1 LHKGTIFYINPI
13 NKKALRYFKKEFI
26 ESEIKNPKKLFIGS
40 RLLYQDMIL
49 HSIKA
54 SVNEFKY
61 NIDTFVEMKIYED
74 IGLDLNKNYKIGYI
88 LKDTQEENIK
98 IIDAYAIEEDEIKNK
113 FSPILEKSK
122 HIDFLA
128 IPFLSYKALY
138 ENNILEKEND
148 IFINICENES
158 FVAFYKKG
166 EYISSK
172 SLPTLNDI
180 LKDLKRVD
188 PSLDLSI
195 DSLKDLLFKK
205 GLKKSYYLPVEYP
218 LFEALFKIFSSIF
231 TKISNIAI
239 HNRNI
244 YGFERVERVFFGIE
258 DKTIKGVEEMLN
270 LFSNNEI
277 TLYRH
282 AFFKDITNFSQL
294 DLICAIY
301 IYDKAKNKD
310 SKDNLTIFAKEHL
323 LLKSETG
330 RFIAFL
336 AASIIILSSFPIYK
350 GYQVINL
357 QKEEEEISVKNEEIQ
372 NKSFFIKNKVENL
385 QKKLN
390 FVKKEVKIK
399 EDKIAQIE
407 KIVNSISTH
416 IPKREYIKMIAEIDA
431 LLEKYRLQI
440 EKIEQKGK
448 KELTIKIVSKGDKRD
463 TIAKFIRDINKKEE
477 FKSATTDEIKLENQE
492 YSSLVKIEK

>member
-1 LHKGTIFYINPI
+1 MHKGTIFYINPI
-13 NKKALRYFKKEFI
+13 NGKVLRYFKKEFI

-40 RLLYQDMIL
+40 RLLYQDIIL

-54 SVNEFKY
+54 SVNEFKH
-61 NIDTFVEMKIYED
+61 NLDTFVEMKIYED

-98 IIDAYAIEEDEIKNK
+98 IIDAYAIEEDEIKKK
-113 FSPILEKSK
+113 FSSILEKSK

-148 IFINICENES
+148 IFINIYENES

-180 LKDLKRVD
+180 LKDLKKVD
-188 PSLDLSI
+188 SSLNI
-195 DSLKDLLFKK
+195 ESLKEILFKK
-205 GLKKSYYLPVEYP
+205 GLKKSYYLPIEYP
-218 LFEALFKIFSSIF
+218 IFEALFKIFSSIF

-244 YGFERVERVFFGIE
+244 YGFNRVDRIFFSIK
-258 DKTIKGVEEMLN
+258 DKTIKGIEEMLN

-277 TLYRH
+277 ALYRH
-282 AFFKDITNFSQL
+282 AFFKDMKNFSQL
-294 DLICAIY
+294 DLACALY

-310 SKDNLTIFAKEHL
+310 AKDNLTIFSKKHSI
-323 LLKSETG
+323 LKSESG
-330 RFIAFL
+330 KFIAFL
-336 AASIIILSSFPIYK
+336 AASIIILFSFPIYK
-350 GYQVINL
+350 VYQIINL
-357 QKEEEEISVKNEEIQ
+357 QKEKKILSAKNEEIQ
-372 NKSFFIKNKVENL
+372 NKSFFVKNRIENL

-390 FVKKEVKIK
+390 FIKKEVKIK

-407 KIVNSISTH
+407 RIVQNIATH
-416 IPKREYIKMIAEIDA
+416 IPKREYVKMIAEIDA

-440 EKIEQKGK
+440 EKIEQKGER
-448 KELTIKIVSKGDKRD
+448 ELTIKIVSKENKRD
-463 TIAKFIRDINKKEE
+463 TIAKFIKDVNEKEE